1 MVDTEAENSDM
12 TQEKSSSKDSVSAL
26 IATADIQVQTAVV
39 QNDLIQKHETDFRRG
54 VNSLFDDQD
63 QQSR

>member
-1 MVDTEAENSDM
+1 MADTEAENSEM
-12 TQEKSSSKDSVSAL
+12 TQEKSSSKDSVAL

-54 VNSLFDDQD
+54 INSLFDDQD